1 MWPLELLQQWA
12 TRSLKQMKRDPQ
24 DYDQVPVDIVA
35 NRLISIKGELPITVY
50 YNIFCQALSRAGF
63 ITSTKTRTS
72 TPIWP
77 VIFQLFEKALDC
89 GPTQL
94 TKKQKSQLEC
104 CLKFAKKQSLNPT
117 APTRKEKKRLSRVA
131 KKEAKRLSLA
141 ARKANKPPKNKAKY
155 NNKKKR
161 LGK

>member
-94 TKKQKSQLEC
+94 TKKTKKSIRVLFKICQKTKSKSNSTNPQG
-104 CLKFAKKQSLNPT
+104 KKKIIKSC
-117 APTRKEKKRLSRVA
+117 KKR
-131 KKEAKRLSLA
+131 
-141 ARKANKPPKNKAKY
+141 
-155 NNKKKR
+155 
-161 LGK
+161 G